1 MWHIVIGLL
10 SIDLKL
16 RGDIVIRSRHAP
28 PKGCGEESGGVA
40 RWYSGEKRFSPV
52 FLVVVIEKLLGS
64 IPIFQAKI
72 RMMLAQKETI
82 EKELAKLQVVVHITP
97 TTCHIITKIKQ
108 TLSNLTKRTRSVKR
122 DTGYNAAITRNHDSR
137 RWQCGQL
144 GAWSWGKLKHE
155 AQF

>member
-1 MWHIVIGLL
+1 MIGLL

-52 FLVVVIEKLLGS
+52 FFVVVVKKLLGS

-82 EKELAKLQVVVHITP
+82 EKELAKLQVVVHTDYLPYHNIDQP
-97 TTCHIITKIKQ
+97 KHCQ
-108 TLSNLTKRTRSVKR
+108 T
-122 DTGYNAAITRNHDSR
+122 
-137 RWQCGQL
+137 
-144 GAWSWGKLKHE
+144 
-155 AQF
+155 

>member
-1 MWHIVIGLL
+1 MIGLL

-40 RWYSGEKRFSPV
+40 RRYSGEKRFSPV
-52 FLVVVIEKLLGS
+52 FFLVVVVKKLLGS

-82 EKELAKLQVVVHITP
+82 EKELSKLQVVVHTDYMP
-97 TTCHIITKIKQ
+97 YH
-108 TLSNLTKRTRSVKR
+108 N
-122 DTGYNAAITRNHDSR
+122 
-137 RWQCGQL
+137 
-144 GAWSWGKLKHE
+144 
-155 AQF
+155 